1 VNTLG
6 ADSGVVFRQVTG
18 LEPAEICL
26 AWLEGNTSELVV
38 EFLGAARDAFSTE
51 TAPSSSIYS
60 FARSQSSCRLPKLL
74 SGARTRGFS
83 DGWLRICP

>member
-1 VNTLG
+1 MNTLG

-51 TAPSSSIYS
+51 TA
-60 FARSQSSCRLPKLL
+60 LL
-74 SGARTRGFS
+74 
-83 DGWLRICP
+83 

>member
-18 LEPAEICL
+18 LEPAGICL

-51 TAPSSSIYS
+51 TA
-60 FARSQSSCRLPKLL
+60 LL
-74 SGARTRGFS
+74 
-83 DGWLRICP
+83 